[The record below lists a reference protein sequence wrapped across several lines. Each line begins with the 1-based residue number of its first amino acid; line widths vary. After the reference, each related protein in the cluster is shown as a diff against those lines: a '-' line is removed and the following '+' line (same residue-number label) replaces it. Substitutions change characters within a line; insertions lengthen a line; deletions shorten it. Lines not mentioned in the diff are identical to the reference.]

1 MPNPPRRTPALAR
14 FARLLPLLPAL
25 LLTWYVYRDVA
36 SFGFVNYDD
45 PLYVAQNPR
54 VTGGLSPPGIAWAFT
69 SGEAGV
75 WIPVTRLSFQLDASL
90 AGPGPAGFHRTNLA
104 LHLLNVGLVY
114 LLALA
119 LTRSA
124 AGAAVAAGFFGVHP
138 VNVEAVAWVT
148 ARKDLLMTTFLAGA
162 ALALLRA
169 RNAGQLTLVGLLAAA
184 ALLAKPAA
192 VIAGPLLLLTARLG
206 SSRAEAPSRDGTS
219 RPWRPD
225 AVLAVALVAAAGAVS
240 LVAMRLAPAADLATR
255 FHKPLAERTGEALV
269 GVFRYLGRLA
279 WPADLAVRYP
289 ESAVATSAMAAVGAG
304 LGLLALGYLGYRLRR
319 RWPVAVLGCGWFL
332 LCLVPSLGIVQGG
345 QLPLSDRY
353 AYVAAIGL
361 WLALAAAVAGARS
374 RHRAAGIAV
383 IAVAGLLVVA
393 AVPVAAR
400 QAATWRDDES
410 FWRHALAVNA
420 ASELPHLKLGE
431 FYAGQGRSPAA
442 RQAYEAALQLVPR
455 ADTHVNAGNACLELG
470 EHAAA
475 EAHFRGALQLTPR
488 MPEASLSLGA
498 LLAQRGD
505 LAGAREVLLAAE
517 GAQPGIAALQYNLA
531 LVAFLG
537 GDADEARDRCR
548 RALALDAAHVGA
560 RELLARLDRP

>member
-1 MPNPPRRTPALAR
+1 MPNPPRRTPGPAR
-14 FARLLPLLPAL
+14 LARLLPLLPAL

-36 SFGFVNYDD
+36 GFGFVNYDD
-45 PLYVAQNPR
+45 PLYVAENPH
-54 VTGGLSPPGIAWAFT
+54 VTGGLSPAGLAWAFT
-69 SGEAGV
+69 SGEDGV
-75 WIPVTRLSFQLDASL
+75 WIPATRLSFQLDAAL

-124 AGAAVAAGFFGVHP
+124 TGAAVAAGFFGVHP

-148 ARKDLLMTTFLAGA
+148 ARKDLLMTAFLAGA

-169 RNAGQLTLVGLLAAA
+169 RNAGQLALAGLLAAA

-192 VIAGPLLLLTARLG
+192 VIAGPLLLLAARLG
-206 SSRAEAPSRDGTS
+206 PSREATPA

-225 AVLAVALVAAAGAVS
+225 AVLAVALAAAAGAVS
-240 LVAMRLAPAADLATR
+240 LVAVRLAPAADLATR
-255 FHKPLAERTGEALV
+255 FHKPLAERLGEAVV

-289 ESAVATSAMAAVGAG
+289 ESAVAASAVAAVGAG
-304 LGLLALGYLGYRLRR
+304 LGLLALAYLGWRLRR
-319 RWPVAVLGCGWFL
+319 RWPAAVLGCGWFL
-332 LCLVPSLGIVQGG
+332 LCLAPSLGIVQGG

-361 WLALAAAVAGARS
+361 WLALAAAVAAARE
-374 RHRAAGIAV
+374 RHRVAGIV
-383 IAVAGLLVVA
+383 VTAVAGLLVVA

-431 FYAGQGRSPAA
+431 FYVSQGRSAAA
-442 RQAYEAALQLVPR
+442 RQAYEAALALVPR

-470 EHAAA
+470 DHAAA
-475 EAHFRGALQLTPR
+475 EAHFRGALRLAPR
-488 MPEASLSLGA
+488 MPAASLSLGA

-505 LAGAREVLLAAE
+505 LAAAREVLLAAE
-517 GAQPGIAALQYNLA
+517 GAQPGLAALQYNLA
-531 LVAFLG
+531 LVAYLG
-537 GDADEARDRCR
+537 GDAVEARDRCR
-548 RALALDAAHVGA
+548 RALSLDAAHAGA